1 MFNNQCLLNSIFK
14 RRSDRVDCSR
24 WQREGAV
31 TNGRRRP
38 PTIPAGNTTQTVT
51 NGRRRHGWRSQHN
64 AYSYCLLLLACL
76 PSTIAIQWLE
86 LATVFFL
93 HPASQWN
100 MTGSAST
107 FLLLGLLCLKYKNSL
122 SGFGRKI
129 SPFHHQ
135 PLGLAS
141 QDNKNTRFGAKE
153 I

>member
-1 MFNNQCLLNSIFK
+1 MTAAGGRGRELLQMGGGDLPQYQQAIPHK
-14 RRSDRVDCSR
+14 LLQTGEGDTVGARS
-24 WQREGAV
+24 
-31 TNGRRRP
+31 TMP
-38 PTIPAGNTTQTVT
+38 IPIAC
-51 NGRRRHGWRSQHN
+51 
-64 AYSYCLLLLACL
+64 YCLPACL
-76 PSTIAIQWLE
+76 ATIAIQWLE

-135 PLGLAS
+135 LLGLAS
-141 QDNKNTRFGAKE
+141 QANKNTRFGAKE